1 MTSQSIFDAFKELR
15 FDFSLLRRDR
25 ELGLEDLY
33 AFAGDPYGYPHEDG
47 GGYRG
52 QDKQMLML
60 DDVVDDCRI
69 GQIMTF
75 KL

>member
-1 MTSQSIFDAFKELR
+1 ML
-15 FDFSLLRRDR
+15 SLEIRMGIHTRT
-25 ELGLEDLY
+25 
-33 AFAGDPYGYPHEDG
+33 